1 VSVAGIVL
9 AAGRSSRMGEP
20 KALLEVDGE
29 TFLERAIDVLV
40 EGGCSS
46 VTVVLA
52 PGESGRRSGEIA
64 RRKRTRPVENPRADA
79 EQIDSLRI
87 ALEALPED
95 AEAAVVL
102 PVDHPLAEAKTV
114 QELVRG
120 FRASGQPIV
129 RPVYNDRPGHPVL
142 FARGLWDELAEPDL
156 LDGAREVVHRHAAE
170 ILDVVIG
177 DRGVSVDIDTP
188 EDYRREIVS

>member
-1 VSVAGIVL
+1 MSVAGIVL

-20 KALLEVDGE
+20 KALLEVDGG
-29 TFLERAIDVLV
+29 TFLERAIDILV

-52 PGESGRRSGEIA
+52 PGEAGRRTGEIA
-64 RRKRTRPVENPRADA
+64 RRKRAVTVENPRANA

-87 ALEALPED
+87 GLATLPED

-102 PVDHPLAEAKTV
+102 PVDHPLAEARTV
-114 QELVRG
+114 QELLRG
-120 FRASGQPIV
+120 FRASGLAIV
-129 RPVYNDRPGHPVL
+129 RPVYGDRPGHPVL
-142 FARGLWDELAEPDL
+142 FARRLWRELAEPDL
-156 LDGAREVVHRHAAE
+156 AEGAREVVHRHGAE
-170 ILDVVIG
+170 ILDVVIA

-188 EDYRREIVS
+188 EDYEREIAS

>member
-20 KALLEVDGE
+20 KALLEIDGE

-52 PGESGRRSGEIA
+52 PGESGRRTGEIA

-95 AEAAVVL
+95 AEATVVL

-142 FARGLWDELAEPDL
+142 FARDLWDELAGPDL

-170 ILDVVIG
+170 ILDVMIG

>member
-1 VSVAGIVL
+1 MSVAGIVL
-9 AAGRSSRMGEP
+9 AAGRSTRMGEP
-20 KALLEVDGE
+20 KALLEVDGG
-29 TFLERAIDVLV
+29 TFLERAVDILV

-52 PGESGRRSGEIA
+52 PGESSRGAGEIA
-64 RRKRTRPVENPRADA
+64 RGKRARPVENPRADA

-87 ALEALPED
+87 GLESLPDD

-102 PVDHPLAEAKTV
+102 PVDHPLAEARTV
-114 QELVRG
+114 RELVRG

-129 RPVYNDRPGHPVL
+129 RPVYDDRPGHPVL

-156 LDGAREVVHRHAAE
+156 ADGAREIVHRHAAE

-188 EDYRREIVS
+188 EDYRREVAS